1 MANPNIVNVT
11 TINANT
17 AAMILSNVA
26 ANIIS
31 NSATSGKV
39 YKINALTIA
48 NANTTTSAN
57 ANVEYQKA
65 GVYYPLAGN
74 ITVPS
79 SATLVVI
86 SKDSSIYLLEGDSLR
101 CNASANI
108 SMTAV
113 VTFEE
118 IS

>member
-17 AAMILSNVA
+17 AAMVLTNVA

-31 NSATSGKV
+31 NSASSNKV

-48 NANTTTSAN
+48 NANTTASAN

-74 ITVPS
+74 ITVPT

-86 SKDSSIYLLEGDSLR
+86 TKDSSLYLLEGDSIR
-101 CNASANI
+101 CNSSANVA
-108 SMTAV
+108 MTAIV
-113 VTFEE
+113 SFEE